1 MRVRIYIS
9 VDMEGITGAAVG
21 KHVQP
26 GEKEYD
32 RFRKLMT
39 QEANAAIEGALAGGA
54 TDIVVSDGHGPMTN
68 LLIEELH
75 PAARLIS
82 GSNKVF
88 GQLEGIDRGFDAAFF
103 VGYHQREGG
112 GDGVMNHTFLGRFV
126 YEVRLNG
133 EPVDEAA
140 VNGGLAGAFGVP
152 VALVT
157 GDDQVCADAQ
167 RRFPGVL
174 TAPVKEALD
183 RFVGL
188 SLTPARSQS
197 LIRERARQAVEAV
210 RAGALAPYRVRTPV
224 TFEVDF
230 KRTSPAHLGTLF
242 PGVERRGPR
251 TIAITDGDYVRA
263 FKLLWGMLIVG
274 MAVAEGL
281 L

>member
-1 MRVRIYIS
+1 MRVYLS
-9 VDMEGITGAAVG
+9 VDMEGITGVAVD

-32 RFRKLMT
+32 RFRRLMT
-39 QEANAAIEGALAGGA
+39 QDANAAIEGALAAGA
-54 TDIVVSDGHGPMTN
+54 TEVVVSDGHGPMTN
-68 LLIEELH
+68 VLIEELH

-82 GSNKVF
+82 GSNRLLC
-88 GQLEGIDRGFDAAFF
+88 QMEGIDGGFAAAFL

-112 GDGVMNHTFLGRFV
+112 GDGILNHTFIGRVV

-140 VNGGLAGAFGVP
+140 VNAGLAGAFGVP

-157 GDDQVCADAQ
+157 GDASVCTDAE
-167 RRFPGVL
+167 RRIPGVI
-174 TAPVKEALD
+174 TAPIKEAYD
-183 RFVGL
+183 RFAGL
-188 SLTPARSQS
+188 SLTPEPART
-197 LIRERARQAVEAV
+197 LIRERAAEAIRAVQSG
-210 RAGALAPYRVRTPV
+210 RIRLYRPPSPV

-230 KRTSPAHLGTLF
+230 KRTAPAHMATLF

-251 TIAITDGDYVRA
+251 TIAVTDADYVRA
-263 FKLLWGMLIVG
+263 FKLMWGCLIIG
-274 MAVAEGL
+274 MASAEGL

>member
-1 MRVRIYIS
+1 MRTYIS

-32 RFRKLMT
+32 RFRRLMT
-39 QEANAAIEGALAGGA
+39 LEANAAIEGALAGGA
-54 TDIVVSDGHGPMTN
+54 TDVVVSDGHGPMTN
-68 LLIEELH
+68 VMVEELH

-82 GSNKVF
+82 GSNKIF
-88 GQLEGIDRGFDAAFF
+88 AQLEGIDRGFDAAFF

-112 GDGVMNHTFLGRFV
+112 GDGIMNHTFLGRFV
-126 YEVRLNG
+126 YEVRING

-140 VNGGLAGAFGVP
+140 VNAGLAGAFGVP

-167 RRFPGVL
+167 KRFPGVV
-174 TAPVKEALD
+174 TAPVKEAFD

-188 SLTPARSQS
+188 SLTPKKAQD
-197 LIRERARQAVEAV
+197 LIRDRARQAIEAV
-210 RAGALAPYRVRTPV
+210 RAGKIRPYKVNTPV

-230 KRTSPAHLGTLF
+230 KRTSAAHLGTLF

-251 TIAITDGDYVRA
+251 TIAISDGDYVKA
-263 FKLLWGMLIVG
+263 FKLMWGMLIIAI
-274 MAVAEGL
+274 AVSEGL

>member
-1 MRVRIYIS
+1 MPVRVYVS

-32 RFRKLMT
+32 RIRRVMT
-39 QEANAAIEGALAGGA
+39 QDANAAIEGALAAGA
-54 TDIVVSDGHGPMTN
+54 SEVVVSDGHGPMTN

-82 GSNKVF
+82 GSNKLLA
-88 GQLEGIDRGFDAAFF
+88 QLEGIDRGFDAAFL

-112 GDGVMNHTFLGRFV
+112 GDGVMNHTYLGRVV
-126 YEVRLNG
+126 YEIRMNG

-140 VNGGLAGAFGVP
+140 VNAGIAGAFNVP

-157 GDDQVCADAQ
+157 GDDQVCAEAA
-167 RRFPGVL
+167 RRFPGVV
-174 TAPVKEALD
+174 TAPVKEAID

-188 SLTPARSQS
+188 SLTPKKAQE
-197 LIRERARQAVEAV
+197 LIRERARQALEAV
-210 RAGALAPYRVRTPV
+210 RGGKIKPYRVKTPV
-224 TFEVDF
+224 TFEIDF
-230 KRTSPAHLGTLF
+230 KRTSPARMATLF

-251 TIAITDGDYVRA
+251 TIAITQSDYVA
-263 FKLLWGMLIVG
+263 GFKLMWGTLII
-274 MAVAEGL
+274 ALATAEGL

>member
-1 MRVRIYIS
+1 MRVYVS

-32 RFRKLMT
+32 RIRRVMT
-39 QEANAAIEGALAGGA
+39 QDANAAIEGALAAGA
-54 TDIVVSDGHGPMTN
+54 SEVVVSDGHGPMTN

-82 GSNKVF
+82 GSNKLLA
-88 GQLEGIDRGFDAAFF
+88 QLEGIDRGFDAAFL

-112 GDGVMNHTFLGRFV
+112 GDGVMNHTYLGRVV
-126 YEVRLNG
+126 YEIRMNG

-140 VNGGLAGAFGVP
+140 VNAGIAGAFNVP

-157 GDDQVCADAQ
+157 GDDQVCAEAA
-167 RRFPGVL
+167 RRFPGVV
-174 TAPVKEALD
+174 TAPVKEAID

-188 SLTPARSQS
+188 SLTPKKAQE
-197 LIRERARQAVEAV
+197 LIRERARQALEAV
-210 RAGALAPYRVRTPV
+210 RGGKIKPYRVKTPV
-224 TFEVDF
+224 TFEIDF
-230 KRTSPAHLGTLF
+230 KRTSPARMATLF

-251 TIAITDGDYVRA
+251 TIAITQSDYVA
-263 FKLLWGMLIVG
+263 GFKLMWGTLII
-274 MAVAEGL
+274 ALATAEGL

>member
-1 MRVRIYIS
+1 MRTYIS

-32 RFRKLMT
+32 RFRRLMT
-39 QEANAAIEGALAGGA
+39 YEANAAIEGALAGGA
-54 TDIVVSDGHGPMTN
+54 TDVVVSDGHGPMTN
-68 LLIEELH
+68 VMVEELH

-82 GSNKVF
+82 GSNKIF

-112 GDGVMNHTFLGRFV
+112 GDGIMNHTFLGRFV
-126 YEVRLNG
+126 YDVRLNG

-140 VNGGLAGAFGVP
+140 VNAGLAGAFGVP

-157 GDDQVCADAQ
+157 GDDQVCAEAA
-167 RRFPGVL
+167 RRFPGVV
-174 TAPVKEALD
+174 TAPVKEAFD

-188 SLTPARSQS
+188 SLTPKKAQE
-197 LIRERARQAVEAV
+197 LIRDRARQAIDGV
-210 RAGALAPYRVRTPV
+210 RAGKIKPYKVKTPV

-251 TIAITDGDYVRA
+251 TIAISDHDYVKA
-263 FKLLWGMLIVG
+263 FKLMWGMLIIAI
-274 MAVAEGL
+274 AVSEGL